1 MSLTLIFPRFKAVM
15 ELVASHFGKN
25 HHVTM
30 DNWFTSP
37 KLLQDL
43 RNRGTY
49 ATGTVVV
56 KRKGLPQSFKT
67 TRLPKGGVL
76 AKSQQDVL
84 VILYADKKH
93 VTFLTTS
100 DNGRKAYQRNKKRQ
114 CH

>member
-1 MSLTLIFPRFKAVM
+1 M
-15 ELVASHFGKN
+15 ELVAPHFGKK

-30 DNWFTSP
+30 DTWFTSP

-49 ATGTVVV
+49 ATSTVVV

-67 TRLPKGGVL
+67 TRLPKGGCTGEVTTRPFDYPL
-76 AKSQQDVL
+76 FRQKTCYFSNNKRQWSVG
-84 VILYADKKH
+84 IPKK
-93 VTFLTTS
+93 
-100 DNGRKAYQRNKKRQ
+100 RKQRQ

>member
-1 MSLTLIFPRFKAVM
+1 MSLTLIFPRYKAVM
-15 ELVASHFGKN
+15 ELVAPHFGKN

-30 DNWFTSP
+30 DTWFTSP

-76 AKSQQDVL
+76 AKSQQDL
-84 VILYADKKH
+84 LAILYSDRKH

-100 DNGRKAYQRNKKRQ
+100 DNGR
-114 CH
+114 